1 MACNNCGSNGGQR
14 GMAPVGVNQQG
25 FQQAQLYGN
34 QFQPGSPGNQ
44 LPQSQKQNSGWGLRD
59 TPGYNQVFPT
69 LTPNQM
75 ALSNY
80 SGQAAGNLISQGGGP
95 DYSGFEP
102 IAAYARNQFNTDT
115 APSLAERFTAMGGHG
130 GLANSGFQGTI
141 AGAEQEAK
149 LGIAKLMAQYGQ
161 RYQGLQNQRLGTLL
175 QNGLTNQLHNHYT
188 EPTPGF
194 FSNAAKALPYVAAA
208 FI

>member
-1 MACNNCGSNGGQR
+1 MACRNCGSSGGQQ
-14 GMAPVGVNQQG
+14 GMAPVGVNDQG

-44 LPQSQKQNSGWGLRD
+44 LPPSQKRDAGFGLMD

-80 SGQAAGNLISQGGGP
+80 SGQAAGNIISRGGGP

-102 IAAYARNQFNTDT
+102 IAAYARNQFNTQT
-115 APSLAERFTAMGGHG
+115 APSLAERFTALGGHG

-149 LGIAKLMAQYGQ
+149 LGIAKLMSEFGQ
-161 RYQGLQNQRLGTLL
+161 NQQQTENQRLNILL
-175 QNGLTNQLHNHYT
+175 NGGLTNQLHNHYT
-188 EPTPGF
+188 EPTAGF
-194 FSNAAKALPYVAAA
+194 FNNAAKALPYAAAA